1 MRITGR
7 RAQELLEM
15 LEEVREECFRGR
27 DRDRDRAQKYPYTE
41 WERRRSIVKERLR
54 SLPGYVR
61 RAVDA
66 INREERSRGR
76 PPKLDLERRV
86 NLFLL
91 TRLLGR
97 SNRGMEE
104 AMELF
109 RPLLGIDV
117 SYKYV
122 ERLYS
127 DRSVR
132 LALHNLFMLL
142 VKDEG
147 ATGSLSGDG
156 TGYSV
161 RVEDL
166 YRLEPRKKGRRYLYF
181 FSLIDLGT
189 GMYVGCGHSRR

>member
-1 MRITGR
+1 MSSRGR
-7 RAQELLEM
+7 RK
-15 LEEVREECFRGR
+15 
-27 DRDRDRAQKYPYTE
+27 KYPYSE
-41 WERRRSIVKERLR
+41 WERRRTLVVERLGR
-54 SLPGYVR
+54 LPDYVR
-61 RAVDA
+61 RAVQP
-66 INREERSRGR
+66 IRTEGGR
-76 PPKLDLERRV
+76 RRRRPEKLDLERKV

-109 RPLLGIDV
+109 RSLFGIDV

-147 ATGSLSGDG
+147 ATGSLP
-156 TGYSV
+156 
-161 RVEDL
+161 L
-166 YRLEPRKKGRRYLYF
+166 
-181 FSLIDLGT
+181 FS
-189 GMYVGCGHSRR
+189 R